1 MKFIVLQTGD
11 WEKPENFAVIWVCYN
26 PYESIG
32 SGDAFAFSGSSNGAE
47 LNKMNENSGT
57 FMMLSSEYGTD
68 VIYELT
74 SWSGAQLML
83 SVDFTFDEIVTVDE
97 LDSDWLY
104 CFKMGEG
111 SIALMAD
118 SAESKEG
125 TLLFKDESGVVKAI
139 LVCGLSL

>member
-1 MKFIVLQTGD
+1 
-11 WEKPENFAVIWVCYN
+11 
-26 PYESIG
+26 
-32 SGDAFAFSGSSNGAE
+32 
-47 LNKMNENSGT
+47 
-57 FMMLSSEYGTD
+57 
-68 VIYELT
+68 
-74 SWSGAQLML
+74 ML